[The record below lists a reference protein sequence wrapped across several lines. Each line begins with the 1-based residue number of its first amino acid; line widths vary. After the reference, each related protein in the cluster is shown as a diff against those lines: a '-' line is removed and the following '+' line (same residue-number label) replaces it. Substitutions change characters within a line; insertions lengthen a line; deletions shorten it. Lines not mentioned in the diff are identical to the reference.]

1 MLIKDIMKDKPEVI
15 NCERSVEE
23 AAKMMEKGNFGGVP
37 VERNDKMIG
46 MITDR
51 DIVVRC
57 VAHGKDARS
66 TRILDCMSE
75 GISYCYED
83 EEVTEVARKMASVQH
98 RRLPVINRNKKL
110 VGIVSLVDIARK
122 GKNEKLTHETLS
134 QTAH

>member
-1 MLIKDIMKDKPEVI
+1 MLIKDIMKEKPEVI
-15 NCERSVEE
+15 NCERSIED

-51 DIVVRC
+51 DIVIRI
-57 VAHGKDARS
+57 VAHGKNPKTSRV
-66 TRILDCMSE
+66 LDCMSE

-83 EEVTEVARKMASVQH
+83 EEVSEVARKMASVQH
-98 RRLPVINRNKKL
+98 RRLPVIDRNKKL

-122 GKNEKLTHETLS
+122 GKNEKITHETLS